1 MRRAAPDPVPVF
13 DAPVLTDGPSD
24 GDLAWIACYLATIG
38 LSNLWWRLETASSE
52 TRSSLL
58 WVLSTSGVTLFL
70 IGIVALGGTPTGIA
84 AAAYAALGLIGI
96 AALLGT
102 RRRGLLDGRWLASR
116 VAAWVFSI
124 ACVFAIA
131 TLIYTLIEWWSGNT
145 PGIVSMA
152 MITASCGMLWNPLF
166 GVLQRVAD
174 GALFG
179 FRPDALT
186 AAQRV
191 AVSIGT
197 TEPPPSERSRKDWY
211 SRTQRS
217 PWSAKT
223 TSRSALPSTV
233 AASSRSTPTMSTSVR
248 WSSEFGP
255 ATWGCLVTTNA
266 Y

>member
-1 MRRAAPDPVPVF
+1 M
-13 DAPVLTDGPSD
+13 
-24 GDLAWIACYLATIG
+24 
-38 LSNLWWRLETASSE
+38 
-52 TRSSLL
+52 
-58 WVLSTSGVTLFL
+58 FL
-70 IGIVALGGTPTGIA
+70 IVIVALRGTPTGIA

-116 VAAWVFSI
+116 VAAWVSSI

-191 AVSIGT
+191 AVSIGNDPT
-197 TEPPPSERSRKDWY
+197 AAIRAIQEGLVLPY
-211 SRTQRS
+211 
-217 PWSAKT
+217 A
-223 TSRSALPSTV
+223 ALALV
-233 AASSRSTPTMSTSVR
+233 GDDDIAVGTPTEGRRIFPIDSDDEHIGQLVVGIR
-248 WSSEFGP
+248 PGDL
-255 ATWGCLVTTNA
+255 GCPVTTNA
-266 Y
+266 YIRCPCRCWCRRSGHSPRPQVSNEREPQLPRRARRNSVGCGATS

>member
-1 MRRAAPDPVPVF
+1 M
-13 DAPVLTDGPSD
+13 
-24 GDLAWIACYLATIG
+24 
-38 LSNLWWRLETASSE
+38 
-52 TRSSLL
+52 
-58 WVLSTSGVTLFL
+58 FL
-70 IGIVALGGTPTGIA
+70 IVIVALGGTPTGIA

-116 VAAWVFSI
+116 VAAWVSSI

-191 AVSIGT
+191 AVSIGNDPT
-197 TEPPPSERSRKDWY
+197 AAIRAIQEGLVLPY
-211 SRTQRS
+211 
-217 PWSAKT
+217 A
-223 TSRSALPSTV
+223 ALALV
-233 AASSRSTPTMSTSVR
+233 GEDDIEVGTPTDGRRIFPIDSDD
-248 WSSEFGP
+248 EH
-255 ATWGCLVTTNA
+255 
-266 Y
+266 